1 MDEVLNLRY
10 LHDRVEYCIKRL
22 SEKSKDETGL
32 SEYNISA
39 IRNIMYSEK
48 FMLDLIHNYQQS
60 VFTHNIGELIEL
72 FNKYDCYITDKAIM
86 LMFDQLYILLVAFNL
101 QARGSKAKAYIDDNG
116 QTHLEFPAEPEE

>member
-39 IRNIMYSEK
+39 IRNLMYSEK
-48 FMLDLIHNYQQS
+48 FMLDLIYNYQKS
-60 VFTHNIGELIEL
+60 VFTHNVGELIAL
-72 FNKYDCYITDKAIM
+72 FNKYGCYITDKAIM
-86 LMFDQLYILLVAFNL
+86 LMLDQLYVLLVAFNL
-101 QARGSKAKAYIDDNG
+101 QARGSKARAYIDDKG
-116 QTHLEFPAEPEE
+116 ETHLEFPAEPEE

>member
-48 FMLDLIHNYQQS
+48 FMFDLIHNHQQS
-60 VFTHNIGELIEL
+60 VFTHNIDELIEL

-86 LMFDQLYILLVAFNL
+86 LMFDQLYIYF
-101 QARGSKAKAYIDDNG
+101 
-116 QTHLEFPAEPEE
+116 